1 MEPLL
6 EMLSIREPV
15 SGERLCAQLNM
26 TRGAVWKRIEKLRGE
41 GYSILSAGKLATAWS
56 RLKTACCQVISI
68 RICKRNGRD
77 GAKFA
82 TRRRWTPQY
91 TRQEMAYNGAPHG
104 SLAVCELQTAGRG
117 RLKRGWKRRGRG
129 ADAIP
134 GA

>member
-41 GYSILSAGKLATAWS
+41 GYSILSAGKLGY
-56 RLKTACCQVISI
+56 RLEPVENSLLPGYIYQDLQTQWAGRGEICYAQEMDSTNI
-68 RICKRNGRD
+68 R
-77 GAKFA
+77 AK
-82 TRRRWTPQY
+82 Q
-91 TRQEMAYNGAPHG
+91 MAYNGAPHG

-117 RLKRGWKRRGRG
+117 RLKRGWETPAARR
-129 ADAIP
+129 
-134 GA
+134 